1 MGLNAGAVLRSGAGP
16 GLQRLL
22 ALGAAEMAERVWIAQ
37 RLGLLWAIVLIK
49 LLLQELAVEM
59 TSYGV
64 ERFFFDKS
72 QISARKP
79 DHALLQRS
87 AKGIILQVLVNQSF
101 KGV

>member
-22 ALGAAEMAERVWIAQ
+22 ALGAAEMAERV
-37 RLGLLWAIVLIK
+37 WAIVLIK

-79 DHALLQRS
+79 DHALL
-87 AKGIILQVLVNQSF
+87 
-101 KGV
+101 